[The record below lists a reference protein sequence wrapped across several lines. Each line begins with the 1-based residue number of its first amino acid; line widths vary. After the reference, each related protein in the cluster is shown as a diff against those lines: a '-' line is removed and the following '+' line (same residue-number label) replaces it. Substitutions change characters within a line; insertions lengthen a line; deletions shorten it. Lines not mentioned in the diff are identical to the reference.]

1 MTAVT
6 RRSALTATAV
16 AAVGGVIGF
25 VWGRSSDAAKTTGG
39 AGGGY
44 GSAPSGSAGSGG
56 KKLVALDRVPDGGGV
71 ITSGVVVVREGSD
84 VHAFSSRCTHLGC
97 TVNSVS
103 KGKIFCPCHGSV
115 FDARTGA
122 VVQSPATSPLP
133 KVPVTVKDGQVWTS

>member
-1 MTAVT
+1 VSTVT
-6 RRSALTATAV
+6 RRSALTAAAV
-16 AAVGGVIGF
+16 AVAGGVIGF
-25 VWGRSSDAAKTTGG
+25 AWGRSSDAAKATGG
-39 AGGGY
+39 SSGGGGY
-44 GSAPSGSAGSGG
+44 GSPSGG

-71 ITSGVVVVREGSD
+71 ITSGVVVVREGAD
-84 VHAFSSRCTHLGC
+84 VHAFSARCTHLGC

-133 KVPVTVKDGQVWTS
+133 KVAVTVKDGQVWTA

>member
-25 VWGRSSDAAKTTGG
+25 VWGRSSDAAKTTGA

-44 GSAPSGSAGSGG
+44 GAAPSGSGG

-133 KVPVTVKDGQVWTS
+133 KVAVTVKNGEVWTS

>member
-25 VWGRSSDAAKTTGG
+25 VWGRSSDAAKTTGA

-44 GSAPSGSAGSGG
+44 GAAPSGGGG

-133 KVPVTVKDGQVWTS
+133 KVSVTVKDGQVWTS

>member
-6 RRSALTATAV
+6 RRSALTAAAV

-25 VWGRSSDAAKTTGG
+25 AWGRSSDAAKAGG
-39 AGGGY
+39 RTSGGGY
-44 GSAPSGSAGSGG
+44 GSTSGG

-71 ITSGVVVVREGSD
+71 ITSGVVVVREGAD
-84 VHAFSSRCTHLGC
+84 VHAFSATCTHLGC

-122 VVQSPATSPLP
+122 VLQSPATSPLP
-133 KVPVTVKDGQVWTS
+133 RVAVTVKDGQVWTA

>member
-25 VWGRSSDAAKTTGG
+25 IWGRSSDAAKATGGG

-44 GSAPSGSAGSGG
+44 GSAAAG
-56 KKLVALDRVPDGGGV
+56 KRLVALDRVPDGGGV
-71 ITSGVVVVREGSD
+71 ITSGVVVVREGAD
-84 VHAFSSRCTHLGC
+84 VHAFSARCTHLGC
-97 TVNSVS
+97 SVNSVS

-133 KVPVTVKDGQVWTS
+133 KVAVTVKDGEVWTS